1 MAIDFLKGAA
11 QGIAGRALRKVAG
24 NLPGLLGIN
33 KGRGSNTSSTA
44 RFSNTKFKTKN
55 YCFPLDVEGPLGTG
69 NQGHYIMFEINQQTN
84 SKLGFGNAA
93 ERNSDGTANMR
104 TEAKARKIPD
114 YLKELTAG
122 QTFARKQNT
131 GATSGQ
137 LISGGPPHLQRV
149 QPEPKAKGSTV
160 TIK

>member
-1 MAIDFLKGAA
+1 MALDLLKGAA
-11 QGIAGRALRKVAG
+11 QSIASRTLRKVAG

-44 RFSNTKFKTKN
+44 SLSNSKYNTKN
-55 YCFPLDVEGPLGTG
+55 YCFPIDVEGPLGTG

-93 ERNSDGTANMR
+93 ERSGQGAANMR

-149 QPEPKAKGSTV
+149 QQNQKLKV
-160 TIK
+160 QRLQ